1 MFVHELPP
9 ASTPLRAAFHILS
22 TAFGSQP
29 LPHNRAD
36 IIWHLYEFYQI
47 SSDPHATWLGI
58 DNLMKVA
65 IFLARETAPNPNDD
79 DWIAQTA
86 YALNFPE
93 KVQSYMEAT
102 GISTPEINWTER
114 SVISPTPEEERK
126 NKAYWESFVK
136 HSSAVQFND
145 ALAVQ
150 KLQEVELQ
158 RKLGSWALTVVSAQ
172 LIITNAVMIA
182 FFTIQML
189 SAQPISDTVLVAW
202 MTTCFAE
209 VLGILWVIARSLYPR
224 RDNMADNKLQSI
236 PEIADD

>member
-9 ASTPLRAAFHILS
+9 ASTPLRAANQILS

-114 SVISPTPEEERK
+114 SVISPTPEEARASVEYYNAHMK
-126 NKAYWESFVK
+126 YK
-136 HSSAVQFND
+136 SAVGINNT
-145 ALAVQ
+145 LSEQ
-150 KLQEVELQ
+150 KQQEVQLQ
-158 RKLGSWALTVVSAQ
+158 RKLGSWALATVSAQ
-172 LIITNAVMIA
+172 LVITNVVMVA
-182 FFTIQML
+182 YFVLQFVYGH
-189 SAQPISDTVLVAW
+189 PIPSQVLIAW
-202 MTTCFAE
+202 MATCFAE

-224 RDNMADNKLQSI
+224 RDNASNDKL
-236 PEIADD
+236 